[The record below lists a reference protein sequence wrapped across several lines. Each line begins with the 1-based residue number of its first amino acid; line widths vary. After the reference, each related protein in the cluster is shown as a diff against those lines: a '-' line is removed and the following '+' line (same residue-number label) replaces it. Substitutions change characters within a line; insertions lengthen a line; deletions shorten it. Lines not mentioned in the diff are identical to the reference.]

1 MHGRRGMNMSHEKLK
16 IENAIL
22 KTENAYY
29 KRRLASLTGR
39 NNEPVKEFLRRTNAE
54 RNSGYVGYLKN
65 AINMSATADICSK
78 IFFGLK
84 RFLLASSV
92 VRIAYLIIILIQSGA
107 TIAIAAVL
115 ALLLLPAAFLIS
127 MLGALIAVFSRKH
140 CRKRLDDLS
149 GTVYIVYDDVGGG
162 YAEELKKKG
171 TLMCVS
177 GSIFKCGFLSASKPN
192 DGKIYIHIS
201 FVFSLVKTLASREN
215 IRIVEIF

>member
-1 MHGRRGMNMSHEKLK
+1 MSHEKLK

-29 KRRLASLTGR
+29 KRRLASLTGK

-65 AINMSATADICSK
+65 AINMSATADVCSK
-78 IFFGLK
+78 IFFALK

-115 ALLLLPAAFLIS
+115 ALMLLPAAFLIS
-127 MLGALIAVFSRKH
+127 MFGALIAVFSRNH
-140 CRKRLDDLS
+140 CKRRFENLS
-149 GTVYIVYDDVGGG
+149 GTVYIVYEDVAGG

-177 GSIFKCGFLSASKPN
+177 NSIFKCGFLSASKPK
-192 DGKIYIHIS
+192 DGKTYIHIS
-201 FVFSLVKTLASREN
+201 FVFSLVRFLVPREN
-215 IRIVEIF
+215 IRIIEIF

>member
-1 MHGRRGMNMSHEKLK
+1 MSHEKLK

-29 KRRLASLTGR
+29 KRRLASLTGK

-65 AINMSATADICSK
+65 AINMSATADVCSK
-78 IFFGLK
+78 IFFALK

-115 ALLLLPAAFLIS
+115 ALMLLPAAFLIS
-127 MLGALIAVFSRKH
+127 MFGALIAVFSRNH
-140 CRKRLDDLS
+140 CKRRFENLS
-149 GTVYIVYDDVGGG
+149 GTVYIVYEDVAGG

-177 GSIFKCGFLSASKPN
+177 NSIFKCGFLSASKPK
-192 DGKIYIHIS
+192 DGKTYIHIS
-201 FVFSLVKTLASREN
+201 FVFSLVRFLVPREN
-215 IRIVEIF
+215 IRVVEIF

>member
-1 MHGRRGMNMSHEKLK
+1 MSHEKLK

-29 KRRLASLTGR
+29 KRRLTSLTGR

-107 TIAIAAVL
+107 TIA
-115 ALLLLPAAFLIS
+115 LPAAFLIS

-140 CRKRLDDLS
+140 CRKRFDDLS
-149 GTVYIVYDDVGGG
+149 GTVYIVYDDVDGG

-177 GSIFKCGFLSASKPN
+177 GSIFKCGFLSASKPK

>member
-1 MHGRRGMNMSHEKLK
+1 MSHEKLK

-29 KRRLASLTGR
+29 KRRLVSLTGK

-65 AINMSATADICSK
+65 AINMSATADVCSK
-78 IFFGLK
+78 IFFALK

-127 MLGALIAVFSRKH
+127 MFGALIAVFSRNH
-140 CRKRLDDLS
+140 CKRRFENLS
-149 GTVYIVYDDVGGG
+149 GTVYIVYEDVAGG
-162 YAEELKKKG
+162 YEEELKKKG

-177 GSIFKCGFLSASKPN
+177 NSIFKCGFLSASKPK
-192 DGKIYIHIS
+192 DGKTYIHIS
-201 FVFSLVKTLASREN
+201 FVFSLVRFLVPREN

>member
-1 MHGRRGMNMSHEKLK
+1 MSHEKLK

-29 KRRLASLTGR
+29 KRRLASLTGK

-65 AINMSATADICSK
+65 AINMSATADVCSK
-78 IFFGLK
+78 IFFALK

-127 MLGALIAVFSRKH
+127 MFGALIAVFSRNH
-140 CRKRLDDLS
+140 CKRRFENLS
-149 GTVYIVYDDVGGG
+149 GTVYIVYEDVAGG

-177 GSIFKCGFLSASKPN
+177 NSIFKCGFLSASKPK
-192 DGKIYIHIS
+192 DGKTDIHIS
-201 FVFSLVKTLASREN
+201 FVFSLVRFLVPREN
-215 IRIVEIF
+215 IRIIEIF

>member
-1 MHGRRGMNMSHEKLK
+1 MSHEKLK

-29 KRRLASLTGR
+29 KRRLASLTGK

-65 AINMSATADICSK
+65 AINMSATADVCSK
-78 IFFGLK
+78 IFFALK

-127 MLGALIAVFSRKH
+127 MFGALIAVFSRNH
-140 CRKRLDDLS
+140 CKRRFENLS
-149 GTVYIVYDDVGGG
+149 GTVYIVYEDVAGG
-162 YAEELKKKG
+162 YEEELKKKG

-177 GSIFKCGFLSASKPN
+177 NSIFKCGFLSASKPK
-192 DGKIYIHIS
+192 DGKTYIHIS
-201 FVFSLVKTLASREN
+201 FVFSLVRFLVPR
-215 IRIVEIF
+215 

>member
-1 MHGRRGMNMSHEKLK
+1 MSHEKLK

-29 KRRLASLTGR
+29 KRRLASFTGK

-65 AINMSATADICSK
+65 AINMSATADVCSK
-78 IFFGLK
+78 IFFALK

-127 MLGALIAVFSRKH
+127 MFGALIAVFSRNH
-140 CRKRLDDLS
+140 CKRRFENLS
-149 GTVYIVYDDVGGG
+149 GTVYIVYEDVAGG
-162 YAEELKKKG
+162 YEEELKKKG

-177 GSIFKCGFLSASKPN
+177 NSIFKCGFLSASKPK
-192 DGKIYIHIS
+192 DGKTYIHIS
-201 FVFSLVKTLASREN
+201 FVFSLVRFLVPREN

>member
-1 MHGRRGMNMSHEKLK
+1 MSHEKLK

-65 AINMSATADICSK
+65 AINMSATADVCSK
-78 IFFGLK
+78 IFFALK

-115 ALLLLPAAFLIS
+115 ALLLLPAACLMSLF
-127 MLGALIAVFSRKH
+127 GALIAVFSRNH
-140 CRKRLDDLS
+140 CKRRFENLS
-149 GTVYIVYDDVGGG
+149 GTVYIVYEDVAGG

-177 GSIFKCGFLSASKPN
+177 NSIFKCGFLSASKPK
-192 DGKIYIHIS
+192 DGKTYIHIS
-201 FVFSLVKTLASREN
+201 FVFSLVRFLVPREN

>member
-1 MHGRRGMNMSHEKLK
+1 MSHEKLK

-29 KRRLASLTGR
+29 KRRLASLTGK

-65 AINMSATADICSK
+65 AINMSATADVCSK
-78 IFFGLK
+78 IFFALK

-127 MLGALIAVFSRKH
+127 MFGALIAVFSRNH
-140 CRKRLDDLS
+140 CKRRFENLS
-149 GTVYIVYDDVGGG
+149 GTVYIVYEDVAGG
-162 YAEELKKKG
+162 YEEELKKKG

-177 GSIFKCGFLSASKPN
+177 NSIFKCGFLSASKPK
-192 DGKIYIHIS
+192 DGKTYIHIS
-201 FVFSLVKTLASREN
+201 FVFSLVRFIVPREN

>member
-1 MHGRRGMNMSHEKLK
+1 MSHEKLK

-29 KRRLASLTGR
+29 KRRLASFTGR

-65 AINMSATADICSK
+65 AINMSATADVCSK
-78 IFFGLK
+78 IFFALK

-127 MLGALIAVFSRKH
+127 MFGALIAVFSRNH
-140 CRKRLDDLS
+140 SKRRFENLS
-149 GTVYIVYDDVGGG
+149 GTVYIVYEDVAGG

-177 GSIFKCGFLSASKPN
+177 NSIFKCGFLSASKPK
-192 DGKIYIHIS
+192 DGKTYIHIS
-201 FVFSLVKTLASREN
+201 FVFSLVRFLVPREN
-215 IRIVEIF
+215 IRIIEIF

>member
-1 MHGRRGMNMSHEKLK
+1 MSHEKLK

-29 KRRLASLTGR
+29 KR
-39 NNEPVKEFLRRTNAE
+39 
-54 RNSGYVGYLKN
+54 KN
-65 AINMSATADICSK
+65 AINMSATADVCSK
-78 IFFGLK
+78 IFFALK

-127 MLGALIAVFSRKH
+127 MFGALIAVFSRNH
-140 CRKRLDDLS
+140 CKRRFENLS
-149 GTVYIVYDDVGGG
+149 GTVYIVYEDVVGG
-162 YAEELKKKG
+162 YEEELKKKG

-177 GSIFKCGFLSASKPN
+177 NSIFKCGFLSASKPK
-192 DGKIYIHIS
+192 DGKTYIHIS
-201 FVFSLVKTLASREN
+201 FVFSLVRFLVPREN

>member
-1 MHGRRGMNMSHEKLK
+1 MSHEKLK

-29 KRRLASLTGR
+29 KRRLASLTGK

-65 AINMSATADICSK
+65 AINMSATADVCSK
-78 IFFGLK
+78 IFFALK

-115 ALLLLPAAFLIS
+115 ALMLLPAAFLIS
-127 MLGALIAVFSRKH
+127 MFGALIAVFSRNH
-140 CRKRLDDLS
+140 CKRRFENLS
-149 GTVYIVYDDVGGG
+149 GTVYIVYEDVAGG
-162 YAEELKKKG
+162 YEEELKKKG

-177 GSIFKCGFLSASKPN
+177 NSIFKCGFLSASKPK
-192 DGKIYIHIS
+192 DGKTYIHIS
-201 FVFSLVKTLASREN
+201 FVFSLVRFLVPREN

>member
-1 MHGRRGMNMSHEKLK
+1 MSHEKLK

-29 KRRLASLTGR
+29 KRRLASVTGK

-54 RNSGYVGYLKN
+54 RNSGYGGYLKN
-65 AINMSATADICSK
+65 AINMSATADVCSK
-78 IFFGLK
+78 IFFALK

-127 MLGALIAVFSRKH
+127 MFGALIAVFSRNH
-140 CRKRLDDLS
+140 CERRFENLS
-149 GTVYIVYDDVGGG
+149 GTVYIVYEDVAGG
-162 YAEELKKKG
+162 YAAELKKKG

-177 GSIFKCGFLSASKPN
+177 NSIFKCGFLSASKPK
-192 DGKIYIHIS
+192 DGKTYIHIS
-201 FVFSLVKTLASREN
+201 FVFSLVRFLVPREN

>member
-1 MHGRRGMNMSHEKLK
+1 MSHEKLK

-29 KRRLASLTGR
+29 KRRLASFTGR
-39 NNEPVKEFLRRTNAE
+39 NNEPVKEVLRRTNAE

-65 AINMSATADICSK
+65 AINMSATADVCSK
-78 IFFGLK
+78 IFFALK

-127 MLGALIAVFSRKH
+127 MFGALIAVFSRNH
-140 CRKRLDDLS
+140 CKRRFENLS
-149 GTVYIVYDDVGGG
+149 GTVYIVYEDVAGG
-162 YAEELKKKG
+162 YEEELKKKG

-177 GSIFKCGFLSASKPN
+177 NSIFKCGFLSASKPK
-192 DGKIYIHIS
+192 DGKTYIHIS
-201 FVFSLVKTLASREN
+201 FVFSLVRFLVPREN

>member
-1 MHGRRGMNMSHEKLK
+1 MSHEKLK

-29 KRRLASLTGR
+29 KRRLASLTGK

-65 AINMSATADICSK
+65 AINMSATADVCSK
-78 IFFGLK
+78 IFFALK

-127 MLGALIAVFSRKH
+127 MFGALIAVFSRNH
-140 CRKRLDDLS
+140 CKRRFENLS
-149 GTVYIVYDDVGGG
+149 DVAGG

-177 GSIFKCGFLSASKPN
+177 NSIFKCGFLSASKPK
-192 DGKIYIHIS
+192 DGKTYIHIS
-201 FVFSLVKTLASREN
+201 FVFSLVRFLVPREN

>member
-1 MHGRRGMNMSHEKLK
+1 MSHEKLK

-29 KRRLASLTGR
+29 KRRLASFTGR

-65 AINMSATADICSK
+65 AINMSATADVCSK
-78 IFFGLK
+78 IFFALK

-115 ALLLLPAAFLIS
+115 ALMLLPAAFLIS
-127 MLGALIAVFSRKH
+127 MFGALIAVFSRNH
-140 CRKRLDDLS
+140 CKRRFENLS
-149 GTVYIVYDDVGGG
+149 GTVYIVYEDVAGG
-162 YAEELKKKG
+162 YEEELKKKG

-177 GSIFKCGFLSASKPN
+177 NSIFKCGFLSASKPK
-192 DGKIYIHIS
+192 DGKTYIHIS
-201 FVFSLVKTLASREN
+201 FVFSLVRFLVPREN

>member
-1 MHGRRGMNMSHEKLK
+1 MSHEKLK

-29 KRRLASLTGR
+29 KRRLASFTGR

-65 AINMSATADICSK
+65 AINMSATADVCSK
-78 IFFGLK
+78 IFFALK

-92 VRIAYLIIILIQSGA
+92 VRIAHLIIILIQSGA

-127 MLGALIAVFSRKH
+127 MFGALIAVFSRNH
-140 CRKRLDDLS
+140 CKRRFENLS
-149 GTVYIVYDDVGGG
+149 GTVYIVYEDVAGG
-162 YAEELKKKG
+162 YEEELKKKG

-177 GSIFKCGFLSASKPN
+177 NSIFKCGFLSASKPK
-192 DGKIYIHIS
+192 DGKTYIHIS
-201 FVFSLVKTLASREN
+201 FVFSLVRFLVPREN

>member
-1 MHGRRGMNMSHEKLK
+1 MSHEKLK

-29 KRRLASLTGR
+29 KRRLASLTGK

-65 AINMSATADICSK
+65 AINMSATADVCSK
-78 IFFGLK
+78 IFFALK

-127 MLGALIAVFSRKH
+127 MFGALIAVFSRNH
-140 CRKRLDDLS
+140 CKRRFENLS
-149 GTVYIVYDDVGGG
+149 GTVYIVYEDVAGG
-162 YAEELKKKG
+162 YEEELKKKG

-177 GSIFKCGFLSASKPN
+177 NSIFKCGFLSASKPK
-192 DGKIYIHIS
+192 DGKTYIHIS
-201 FVFSLVKTLASREN
+201 FVFSLVRFLVPREN
-215 IRIVEIF
+215 IRIIEIF

>member
-1 MHGRRGMNMSHEKLK
+1 MSHEKLK

-29 KRRLASLTGR
+29 KRRLASLTGK

-65 AINMSATADICSK
+65 AINMSATADVCSK
-78 IFFGLK
+78 IFFALK

-127 MLGALIAVFSRKH
+127 MFGALIAVFSRNH
-140 CRKRLDDLS
+140 CKRGFENLS
-149 GTVYIVYDDVGGG
+149 GTVYIVYEDVAGGC
-162 YAEELKKKG
+162 AEELKKKG

-177 GSIFKCGFLSASKPN
+177 NSIFKCGFLSASKPK
-192 DGKIYIHIS
+192 DGKTYIHIS
-201 FVFSLVKTLASREN
+201 FVFSLVRFLVPREN

>member
-1 MHGRRGMNMSHEKLK
+1 MSHEKLK

-29 KRRLASLTGR
+29 KRRLASLTGK

-65 AINMSATADICSK
+65 AINMSATADVCSK
-78 IFFGLK
+78 IFFALK

-127 MLGALIAVFSRKH
+127 MFGALIAVFSRNH
-140 CRKRLDDLS
+140 CKRRFENLS
-149 GTVYIVYDDVGGG
+149 GTVYIVYEDVAGG
-162 YAEELKKKG
+162 YEEERKKKG

-177 GSIFKCGFLSASKPN
+177 NSIFKCGFLSASKPK
-192 DGKIYIHIS
+192 DGKTYIHIS
-201 FVFSLVKTLASREN
+201 FVFSLVRFLVPREN

>member
-1 MHGRRGMNMSHEKLK
+1 MSHEKLK

-29 KRRLASLTGR
+29 KRRLASFTGR

-65 AINMSATADICSK
+65 AINMSATADVCSK
-78 IFFGLK
+78 IFFALK

-115 ALLLLPAAFLIS
+115 ALMLLPAAFLIS
-127 MLGALIAVFSRKH
+127 MFGALIAVFSRNH
-140 CRKRLDDLS
+140 CKRRFENLS
-149 GTVYIVYDDVGGG
+149 GTVYIVYEDVAGG

-177 GSIFKCGFLSASKPN
+177 NSIFKCGFLSASKPK
-192 DGKIYIHIS
+192 DGKTYIHIS
-201 FVFSLVKTLASREN
+201 FVFSLVRFLVPREN
-215 IRIVEIF
+215 IRIIEIF

>member
-1 MHGRRGMNMSHEKLK
+1 MSHEKLK
-16 IENAIL
+16 IDNAIL

-29 KRRLASLTGR
+29 KRRLASFTGR

-65 AINMSATADICSK
+65 AINMSATADVCSK
-78 IFFGLK
+78 IFFALK

-115 ALLLLPAAFLIS
+115 ALMLLPAAFLIS
-127 MLGALIAVFSRKH
+127 MFGALIAVFSRNH
-140 CRKRLDDLS
+140 CKRRFENLS
-149 GTVYIVYDDVGGG
+149 GTVYIVYEDVAGG
-162 YAEELKKKG
+162 YEEELKKKG

-177 GSIFKCGFLSASKPN
+177 NSIFKCGFLSASKPK
-192 DGKIYIHIS
+192 DGKTYIHIS
-201 FVFSLVKTLASREN
+201 FVFSLVRFLVPREN

>member
-1 MHGRRGMNMSHEKLK
+1 MSHEKLK

-29 KRRLASLTGR
+29 KRRLASLTGK

-65 AINMSATADICSK
+65 AINMSATADVCSK
-78 IFFGLK
+78 IFFALK

-92 VRIAYLIIILIQSGA
+92 VRIAYLINFLIQSGA

-115 ALLLLPAAFLIS
+115 ELLLLPAAFLIS
-127 MLGALIAVFSRKH
+127 MFGALIAVFSRNH
-140 CRKRLDDLS
+140 CKRRFENLS
-149 GTVYIVYDDVGGG
+149 GTVYIVYEDVAGG

-177 GSIFKCGFLSASKPN
+177 NSIFKCGFLSASKPK
-192 DGKIYIHIS
+192 DGKTYIHIS
-201 FVFSLVKTLASREN
+201 FVFSLVRFLVPREN

>member
-1 MHGRRGMNMSHEKLK
+1 MSHEKLK

-29 KRRLASLTGR
+29 KRRLASLTGK

-65 AINMSATADICSK
+65 AINMSATADVCSK
-78 IFFGLK
+78 IFFALK

-127 MLGALIAVFSRKH
+127 MFGALIAVFSRKH
-140 CRKRLDDLS
+140 CKRRFENLS
-149 GTVYIVYDDVGGG
+149 GTVYIVYEDVAGG
-162 YAEELKKKG
+162 YEEELKKNG
-171 TLMCVS
+171 TLMGVS
-177 GSIFKCGFLSASKPN
+177 NSIFKCGFLSASKPK
-192 DGKIYIHIS
+192 DGKTYIHIS
-201 FVFSLVKTLASREN
+201 FVFSLVRFLVPREN

>member
-1 MHGRRGMNMSHEKLK
+1 MSHEKLK

-29 KRRLASLTGR
+29 KRRLASFTGR

-65 AINMSATADICSK
+65 AINMSATADVCSK
-78 IFFGLK
+78 IFFALK

-127 MLGALIAVFSRKH
+127 MFGALIAVFSRNH
-140 CRKRLDDLS
+140 CKRRFENLS
-149 GTVYIVYDDVGGG
+149 GTVYIVYEDVAGG
-162 YAEELKKKG
+162 YEEELKKKG
-171 TLMCVS
+171 TLMCDS
-177 GSIFKCGFLSASKPN
+177 NSIFKCGFLSASKTK
-192 DGKIYIHIS
+192 DGKTYIHIS
-201 FVFSLVKTLASREN
+201 FVFSLVRFLVPREN

>member
-1 MHGRRGMNMSHEKLK
+1 MSHEKLK

-29 KRRLASLTGR
+29 KRRLASFTGR

-65 AINMSATADICSK
+65 AINMSATADVCSK
-78 IFFGLK
+78 IFFALK

-127 MLGALIAVFSRKH
+127 MFGALIAVFSRNH
-140 CRKRLDDLS
+140 SKRRFENLS
-149 GTVYIVYDDVGGG
+149 GTVYIVYEDVAGG
-162 YAEELKKKG
+162 YEEELKKKG

-177 GSIFKCGFLSASKPN
+177 NSIFKCGFLSASKPK
-192 DGKIYIHIS
+192 DGKTYIHIS
-201 FVFSLVKTLASREN
+201 FVFSLVRFLVPREN
-215 IRIVEIF
+215 IRIIEIF

>member
-1 MHGRRGMNMSHEKLK
+1 MSHEKLK

-29 KRRLASLTGR
+29 KRRLASFTGR

-65 AINMSATADICSK
+65 AINMSATADVCSK
-78 IFFGLK
+78 IFFALK

-115 ALLLLPAAFLIS
+115 ALMLLPAAFLIS
-127 MLGALIAVFSRKH
+127 MFGALIAVFSRNH
-140 CRKRLDDLS
+140 CKRRFENLS
-149 GTVYIVYDDVGGG
+149 GTVYIVYEDVAGG

-177 GSIFKCGFLSASKPN
+177 NSIFKCGCLSASKPK
-192 DGKIYIHIS
+192 DGKTYIHIS
-201 FVFSLVKTLASREN
+201 FVFSLVRFLVPREN